1 MKPLVIFGSG
11 EIAEVAHFYFTRDA
25 GRKVEAFTLDA
36 AYIKEERICGCPVVP
51 FEDLAT
57 TYPPAEYD
65 GFVAIGYSDRN
76 RLREQKY
83 RQFKE
88 AGYTLA
94 SYVSSRACI
103 WPGTAIGDNCFILEL
118 NNLQPFTAIGSNVVL
133 WSGNHIGHHSQ
144 IGDHCFISSHVVVSG
159 GVSVGKNC
167 FIGVNATLHDHIR
180 LGDRTVVGAGS
191 VIARSLADDSLIRPP
206 KSLVSSFPDGQAVP
220 TRPE

>member
-36 AYIKEERICGCPVVP
+36 AYIKEESTCACPVVP
-51 FEDLAT
+51 FEDLAAR
-57 TYPPAEYD
+57 YPPTAYD

-83 RQFKE
+83 RSFKD

-94 SYVSSRACI
+94 SYLSSRACI
-103 WPGTAIGDNCFILEL
+103 WPETAIGDNCFILEL
-118 NNLQPFTAIGSNVVL
+118 NNLQPFTSIGSNVVL
-133 WSGNHIGHHSQ
+133 WSGNHIGHHSH
-144 IGDHCFISSHVVVSG
+144 IGDHCFISSHVVISG

-180 LGDRTVVGAGS
+180 VGDRTVVGAGS
-191 VIARSLADDSLIRPP
+191 VIARSVPDDSLVRPP
-206 KSLVSSFPDGQAVP
+206 KSQVSGFPDIKSAQP
-220 TRPE
+220 RSE